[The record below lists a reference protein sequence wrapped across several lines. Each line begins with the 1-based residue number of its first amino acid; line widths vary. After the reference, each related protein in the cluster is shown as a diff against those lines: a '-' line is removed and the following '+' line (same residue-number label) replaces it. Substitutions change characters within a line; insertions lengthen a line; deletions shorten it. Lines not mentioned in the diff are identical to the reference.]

1 MENELKVTS
10 IEELLKMGACGEL
23 VELPPFAEN
32 SKFVAKLRKPSLL
45 GIVKS
50 GKVPNELLVEANK
63 LFANGAQGLTR
74 DTLNPEMM
82 NNMCD
87 LLDIVCEE
95 AFVEPK
101 FEELKNAGIEL
112 TDSQRLAV
120 FSYTQSGVESL
131 KSFR

>member
-23 VELPPFAEN
+23 VELPSFSEN
-32 SKFVAKLRKPSLL
+32 SKFIAKLRKPSLL

-63 LFANGAQGLTR
+63 LFANGAQGITR

-82 NNMCD
+82 SNMCD
-87 LLDIVCEE
+87 LLDIV
-95 AFVEPK
+95 AVSDLPHVPTDNNNSEPADPA
-101 FEELKNAGIEL
+101 EPADPSNP
-112 TDSQRLAV
+112 
-120 FSYTQSGVESL
+120 
-131 KSFR
+131 

>member
-1 MENELKVTS
+1 MDELKVTS

-32 SKFVAKLRKPSLL
+32 SKFIAKLRKPSLL

-63 LFANGAQGLTR
+63 LFANGAQGITR

-82 NNMCD
+82 SNMCD

>member
-1 MENELKVTS
+1 MDELKVTS

-32 SKFVAKLRKPSLL
+32 SKFIAKLRKPSLL
-45 GIVKS
+45 GIVKA

-63 LFANGAQGLTR
+63 LFANGAQGITR

>member
-1 MENELKVTS
+1 MDELKVTS

-23 VELPPFAEN
+23 VELPSFAEN

-63 LFANGAQGLTR
+63 LFANGAQGITR

-82 NNMCD
+82 SNMCD

-101 FEELKNAGIEL
+101 FEDLKNAGIEL